1 MNKLII
7 STICTFVLAS
17 MPLCAQED
25 PGKDL
30 FLKYC
35 KACHGEDGKAQTPM
49 GKRLNIRDYTKAEVQ
64 AEFTDE
70 RIAQVIKEGITDDK
84 GKKVMLPFD
93 KKMSAE
99 EITAVVAFIRTL
111 KQ

>member
-1 MNKLII
+1 M
-7 STICTFVLAS
+7 T
-17 MPLCAQED
+17 AQERS
-25 PGKDL
+25 GEEV

-70 RIAQVIKEGITDDK
+70 RIVQVIKEGIVDDK
-84 GKKVMLPFD
+84 GKKVMLPFE
-93 KKMSAE
+93 KKVTPE
-99 EITAVVAFIRTL
+99 EITALVAYVRSL
-111 KQ
+111 KE